1 MDMES
6 SSSKDRQSKQNL
18 VRNPIKKSSK
28 LPVSTGNR
36 KPNEAT
42 GAPGDPLRFGLS
54 GASQKWYIRFL
65 RKGYRPNIARK
76 MALERRRGPASSK
89 PISRE
94 IERASAD
101 KYKPEKETVNST
113 GFHVAILAKPYPKK
127 LLTNKELECLQ
138 NAIVQEM
145 HKGCDEKMQLEGIQF
160 RPGWLAVDC
169 NNSACVEWLQYIV
182 PRLSDWQGPEL
193 ATCTGQAVP
202 KTPVITMF
210 LPKCG
215 NKSPSSVL
223 DLVNAQNSNLPMSHW
238 ILLFYNRQGDN
249 MVVSLAI
256 DQLSLRSIKASKQSI
271 NYEYGRIP
279 IYVNRNSYEDLRILI
294 NTDVIVATEKEKRN
308 NNSVKQTKICEMLSY

>member
-1 MDMES
+1 MKRS
-6 SSSKDRQSKQNL
+6 TSKDRQSKQNL

-28 LPVSTGNR
+28 SSARTGNR
-36 KPNEAT
+36 KPNEST
-42 GAPGDPLRFGLS
+42 KQPGAPGDPLRFGLS

-101 KYKPEKETVNST
+101 KYKPEKETVDST
-113 GFHVAILAKPYPKK
+113 GLHVAILAKLYPKK

-138 NAIVQEM
+138 TAIVQEM
-145 HKGCDEKMQLEGIQF
+145 RKGCDGKMQLECIQL

-193 ATCTGQAVP
+193 TTYTGQAVP

-215 NKSPSSVL
+215 HKSPTGVL

-279 IYVNRNSYEDLRILI
+279 IYVNRNSYEDLSVII
-294 NTDVIVATEKEKRN
+294 NTDVIVATEKEKGN
-308 NNSVKQTKICEMLSY
+308 NNSVK